1 MKMRSLLKQKT
12 TFKVSFKVSFKAAVI
27 KTTAVINDLITTT
40 AEIRLMT
47 LRNQIE

>member
-12 TFKVSFKVSFKAAVI
+12 TFKVSFKAAVI